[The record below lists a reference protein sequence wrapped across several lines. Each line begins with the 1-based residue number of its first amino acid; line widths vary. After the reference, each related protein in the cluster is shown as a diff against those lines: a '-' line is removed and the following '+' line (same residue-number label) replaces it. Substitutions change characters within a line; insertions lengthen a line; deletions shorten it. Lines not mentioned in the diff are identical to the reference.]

1 MVSFDPESQIGPNP
15 YAEWSDEDLVTRW
28 NGFERESPAMETEL
42 LKRGYLPLH
51 EGLPNRNLVPGD
63 VHELAAA
70 HARGEHE
77 FSLKD
82 NKPIEGCS
90 RCEGD
95 WRNFDGSYW
104 DAHDDAWATI
114 VPDPNHQA
122 LLSEDQKDDEK
133 EELVGHTEWT
143 GPLEDRWCPN
153 CKEWNP
159 LHKDEPCREC
169 EGPTY
174 PADPTAPADFLIRTE
189 GKISLLSPL
198 TECARIWVDEN
209 ISEHIEYYASVV
221 IHEPDVRDILTG
233 IIDDGLSIV

>member
-51 EGLPNRNLVPGD
+51 EGLPNRKLVPGD
-63 VHELAAA
+63 NELEAA

-90 RCEGD
+90 WCEED

-104 DAHDDAWATI
+104 DAHDNAWATV
-114 VPDPNHQA
+114 VPDPNHPA
-122 LLSEDQKDDEK
+122 LLREDQENE
-133 EELVGHTEWT
+133 EELLGHTGWT

-153 CKEWNP
+153 CKEWKP
-159 LHKDEPCREC
+159 SHKDEPCLKC
-169 EGPTY
+169 QGPTY
-174 PADPTAPADFLIRTE
+174 PSDPSAPADFLIRTE

>member
-1 MVSFDPESQIGPNP
+1 MFDPESQIGPNP

-28 NGFERESPAMETEL
+28 NGFEGESPAMEIEL
-42 LKRGYLPLH
+42 LERGYLPLH
-51 EGLPNRNLVPGD
+51 EGLPNRRLVPGD
-63 VHELAAA
+63 KHELEAA
-70 HARGEHE
+70 HTRGEHE

-114 VPDPNHQA
+114 VPDPNHPA
-122 LLSEDQKDDEK
+122 LLSEDQEDDEK
-133 EELVGHTEWT
+133 EELIGHTGWT
-143 GPLEDRWCPN
+143 GPLEDRWCSN
-153 CKEWNP
+153 CKAWKP
-159 LHKDEPCREC
+159 LHKDEPCPEC
-169 EGPTY
+169 QGPTY
-174 PADPTAPADFLIRTE
+174 PFDPSAPADFLIRTE

-198 TECARIWVDEN
+198 AEPARAWVDEN

-221 IHEPDVRDILTG
+221 IHEPDLRDILTG

>member
-15 YAEWSDEDLVTRW
+15 IAEWSDEDLIARW
-28 NGFERESPAMETEL
+28 NGFERESAAMEAEL

-63 VHELAAA
+63 KHELEAA
-70 HARGEHE
+70 HIRGEHE
-77 FSLKD
+77 SRLKD

-90 RCEGD
+90 WCEGD
-95 WRNFDGSYW
+95 WRNFDGLYW
-104 DAHDDAWATI
+104 DAHEDAWATI

-133 EELVGHTEWT
+133 EELAGHTA

-159 LHKDEPCREC
+159 LHKNEPCLKC

-174 PADPTAPADFLIRTE
+174 PPDPSAPADFLIRTE

-198 TECARIWVDEN
+198 TECARVWVDEN

-221 IHEPDVRDILTG
+221 IHEPDVRNILTG
-233 IIDDGLSIV
+233 IIDDGLTII

>member
-1 MVSFDPESQIGPNP
+1 MNGEKSVSSE
-15 YAEWSDEDLVTRW
+15 AARLDLSAARSTLAGV
-28 NGFERESPAMETEL
+28 AA
-42 LKRGYLPLH
+42 
-51 EGLPNRNLVPGD
+51 EGLPNRNLMPGD

-70 HARGEHE
+70 HARGDHE

-90 RCEGD
+90 WCQED

-114 VPDPNHQA
+114 VPDPNHPT
-122 LLSEDQKDDEK
+122 LLREDQQ
-133 EELVGHTEWT
+133 EEVEEGLLGHTGWT

-153 CKEWNP
+153 RKEWKP
-159 LHKDEPCREC
+159 SHKDEPCLKC
-169 EGPTY
+169 QGPTY
-174 PADPTAPADFLIRTE
+174 PFDPSAPADFLIRTE

-221 IHEPDVRDILTG
+221 IHEPDLRDILTG

>member
-28 NGFERESPAMETEL
+28 NGFERESPAMEAEL

-51 EGLPNRNLVPGD
+51 EGLPNRKLVPGD
-63 VHELAAA
+63 KHELEAA

-77 FSLKD
+77 PSLKD

-90 RCEGD
+90 SCEED

-104 DAHDDAWATI
+104 DAHDNAWATI
-114 VPDPNHQA
+114 VPDPNHPAPLQ
-122 LLSEDQKDDEK
+122 EDQEDEA
-133 EELVGHTEWT
+133 EELLGHTGWT
-143 GPLEDRWCPN
+143 GPLEDRWCSN

-174 PADPTAPADFLIRTE
+174 PADSSAPADFLIRTE

-209 ISEHIEYYASVV
+209 ISEHTEYYASVV

>member
-51 EGLPNRNLVPGD
+51 QGLPNRNLMPGD
-63 VHELAAA
+63 VHKLESA

-114 VPDPNHQA
+114 VPDPNHPT
-122 LLSEDQKDDEK
+122 LLREDQQ
-133 EELVGHTEWT
+133 EEGLLGHTGWT

-153 CKEWNP
+153 CKEWKP
-159 LHKDEPCREC
+159 SHKDEPCLKC
-169 EGPTY
+169 QGPTY
-174 PADPTAPADFLIRTE
+174 PLDSSAPADFLIRTE

-221 IHEPDVRDILTG
+221 IHKPDLRDILTG

>member
-28 NGFERESPAMETEL
+28 NGFERESPAMEVEL

-51 EGLPNRNLVPGD
+51 EGLPNRKLVPGD
-63 VHELAAA
+63 KHEFEAA

-77 FSLKD
+77 SSLRD

-90 RCEGD
+90 TCEGD

-104 DAHDDAWATI
+104 DAHDNAWATI
-114 VPDPNHQA
+114 VPDPSQPA
-122 LLSEDQKDDEK
+122 LLREDEDDR
-133 EELVGHTEWT
+133 EELPGHAGWT

-153 CKEWNP
+153 CKEWHP

-174 PADPTAPADFLIRTE
+174 PADSTAPADFLIRTE
-189 GKISLLSPL
+189 GMISLLSPL
-198 TECARIWVDEN
+198 TEPARAWVDEN
-209 ISEHIEYYASVV
+209 ISDHIEYRGSVV
-221 IHEPDVRDILTG
+221 IEDPHVRDILTG
-233 IIDDGLSIV
+233 IIDDGLSII

>member
-28 NGFERESPAMETEL
+28 NGFERESPAMEVEL

-51 EGLPNRNLVPGD
+51 EGLPNRNLVLGD
-63 VHELAAA
+63 KHELEAA
-70 HARGEHE
+70 HDRGEHE
-77 FSLKD
+77 SGLKD

-114 VPDPNHQA
+114 VPDPNHPA
-122 LLSEDQKDDEK
+122 LLSEDQEDDEK
-133 EELVGHTEWT
+133 EELIGHTGWT
-143 GPLEDRWCPN
+143 GPLEDRWCFN

-159 LHKDEPCREC
+159 LHKGEPCPEC
-169 EGPTY
+169 EGRTY
-174 PADPTAPADFLIRTE
+174 PADFYAPADFLIRTE

-209 ISEHIEYYASVV
+209 ISEHI
-221 IHEPDVRDILTG
+221 D
-233 IIDDGLSIV
+233 